1 MTLIDIK
8 KLALAQMGEEA
19 DDAAL
24 DEWGVLLNAY
34 INEAYMQIC
43 RHKKQKFAEQTLGF
57 NEGRLPISDL
67 EREATV
73 ILDVTDSQ
81 GAKMAFDVLADII
94 FLADKRTQDGK
105 VQYLYLP
112 QKLMQDTDAPDL
124 AEQDC
129 ALLADFAT
137 YRALSLGNPTRQK
150 RADFFLM
157 RYLTGYSDNKAKQ
170 THLVNKY

>member
-1 MTLIDIK
+1 MTLLDIK
-8 KLALAQMGEEA
+8 KLALAQMGEET
-19 DDAAL
+19 DEEAL
-24 DEWGVLLNAY
+24 EEFGVLLNAY

-43 RHKKQKFAEQTLGF
+43 RHKKQKFAEQSIGF
-57 NEGRLPISDL
+57 AEGRLPISTL
-67 EREATV
+67 EEEATV
-73 ILDVTDSQ
+73 ILDVTDGQ
-81 GAKMAFDVLADII
+81 GAKMPFDVLADII
-94 FLADKRTQDGK
+94 FLADKRSQNCK

-112 QKLMQDTDAPDL
+112 QKLVQDADTPDL